1 MKSEKSALSEFSNT
15 LEGFIKLKQ
24 NSIFELGVNFNT
36 LKYPANEALCLKGLI
51 MFFDCNHKMLEKTI
65 IRGSNV
71 SKELLN
77 NYSFF
82 ILLIDFSI

>member
-1 MKSEKSALSEFSNT
+1 MKTEKNALSEFSNT

-36 LKYPANEALCLKGLI
+36 LKYPIKEVLCLKGLI
-51 MFFDCNHKMLEKTI
+51 MFYDNNHKMLEKTI

-71 SKELLN
+71 S
-77 NYSFF
+77 
-82 ILLIDFSI
+82 IMV